1 MKLIFA
7 TVGLV
12 ALSGCATPTSG
23 VVPLSDGLHKI
34 THQGSGG
41 WVRTEQLKAAAIQE
55 ADGYCA
61 RGQKKVRVIDVTQR
75 EARPLGG
82 WPEAEV
88 LFRCE

>member
-1 MKLIFA
+1 MKLVLAAIA
-7 TVGLV
+7 LV
-12 ALSGCATPTSG
+12 ALAGCATPTSG
-23 VVPLSDGLHKI
+23 VVPLSEGLHKI
-34 THQGSGG
+34 THQGSGA
-41 WVRTEQLKAAAIQE
+41 WVRTEQLKTAAIQE

-61 RGQKKVRVIDVTQR
+61 RDRKRVRVIDVTQR

>member
-1 MKLIFA
+1 MKPLFA
-7 TVGLV
+7 ALTLLGLV
-12 ALSGCATPTSG
+12 GCATPSTG
-23 VVPLSDGLHKI
+23 VVPLSDGLNKI
-34 THQGSGG
+34 THQGSAGF
-41 WVRTEQLKAAAIQE
+41 VRTEQLKTAAIQE

-61 RGQKKVRVIDVTQR
+61 RDRKRVRVVDVTQR